1 MENPSKIAAK
11 LTIGGALA
19 LLIASSAFAD
29 SSHQNET
36 RRRERD
42 RSQPSAEQ
50 SGGHDRSTN
59 RAAEAER
66 AGRTE
71 VRPEVVDRNRDS
83 RSENSARNDA
93 RTSADRN
100 RSQSRDSR
108 SENGARNDSYRNG
121 GDRNRSQSGDS
132 RTEARREA
140 ARNDGYRN
148 GNQNDSYRNNGGN
161 RGSENRNNNNR
172 GYNNRNN
179 NNRHEYREGSRN
191 AYRGTIRS
199 FARERGGYRIFL
211 GGGPYSYWVPDS
223 YLRGHQLRV
232 GLSIRLGGIFNG
244 GYISVD
250 ALGWPGYND
259 SYYNQPY
266 YDDVYYDDGYRNDG
280 YGNDS
285 YYGGYSDDVVRGRV
299 ERVDFRN
306 HTVVIQDDSNR
317 GRYVTVD
324 LRSVDRRNSRLD
336 IADLRPGDR
345 ITLTGTWLR
354 GNVFGAAKIEAIDA
368 Y

>member
-19 LLIASSAFAD
+19 LLLASSAFAD

-42 RSQPSAEQ
+42 RSQPSAQ
-50 SGGHDRSTN
+50 QPSRPDRSTN

-66 AGRTE
+66 AGRTT
-71 VRPEVVDRNRDS
+71 VRPDVVDRNRDS
-83 RSENSARNDA
+83 RSENGARNDA
-93 RTSADRN
+93 
-100 RSQSRDSR
+100 
-108 SENGARNDSYRNG
+108 YRNG

-132 RTEARREA
+132 RTEARRES

-148 GNQNDSYRNNGGN
+148 GNQNDSYRNNGSN
-161 RGSENRNNNNR
+161 RGNENRNNNNR
-172 GYNNRNN
+172 GYSNNRNN
-179 NNRHEYREGSRN
+179 NRYEYRQGGRN

-211 GGGPYSYWVPDS
+211 SGGPYSYWVSDS

-259 SYYNQPY
+259 SYYNEPY
-266 YDDVYYDDGYRNDG
+266 YDDVYYDGGDR
-280 YGNDS
+280 NDS
-285 YYGGYSDDVVRGRV
+285 YYGGYANDVVRGRV

-306 HTVVIQDDSNR
+306 HTLVVQDDSNR

-324 LRSVDRRNSRLD
+324 MRSVDRRNSRLD

-345 ITLTGTWLR
+345 IVLTGSWLR
-354 GNVFGAAKIEAIDA
+354 GNVFGAAKIEGIDA